1 MTEQRFPTAPRQEGP
16 QVRTWRMI
24 QNVSGPLE
32 GTLND
37 WPSHIQDTIAH
48 AIDKLKEKH
57 KLPLLVTQ
65 SECGHDVDT
74 GYYVFVVVQ
83 YIPNLLVLH

>member
-16 QVRTWRMI
+16 QVRTWRMV

-37 WPSHIQDTIAH
+37 WPANIQDVIGH